1 MKNHLIVCFS
11 VLTTMSAT
19 AQTGFTYKTTDRV
32 SPPAVTVNFA
42 DVKADYEPTLVL
54 LKAAAPLPQSAT
66 RMLKS
71 QLDQQ
76 RVAWNNDAST
86 NRLFKTFGKKS
97 TAPAPQVLDDFF
109 GNVSQGTPNDNDIAI
124 SNSGKFIISAT
135 NTNYNIYNDTGKFLM
150 GRTLATIANQLG
162 TLNRTFD
169 PRIIYDPL
177 HDRFV
182 AVFLQGSTSS
192 DTRIIVGFTQSEDPT
207 KVWKFYTI
215 PGNLW
220 GDASWSDYPIISLTQ
235 QELFITVNRVKDNTP
250 WQTGFIESLIWQVE
264 LSGGYA
270 GDSLHQRVYE
280 DIQYDGRS
288 IWSVCPA
295 KGGSQLYGPNQY
307 FISMRPSDL
316 NNDTVFLHEVTNT
329 IASGYAQLKTT
340 VLKSDVSYGLPP
352 NAIQP
357 SGELL
362 QTNDARS
369 LCAMYEDDQIQFV
382 GNCMYQPAF
391 SPGFFH
397 GIISHL
403 TTTPVIKGRVMGYD
417 TMDVGYPSMA
427 YAGTQGD
434 NNSAMITLSYVSKN
448 NFPGTI
454 ALFVDRNLEYSDPV
468 IVKQGLTSIN
478 MLGDTLERWGD
489 YTGIQR
495 KYNELGIFYLNG
507 SYGSGSNNMTWIGK
521 VKSTDPRLGLSR
533 NDNTHRV
540 ATVYPNPARNFA
552 QVEFTL
558 NRAERMQFNLLD
570 QQGRLVAR
578 LLEDKAKAGLNRFS
592 IATDDL
598 SEGIYFIQLIYENHT
613 QETHKL
619 VVAR

>member
-1 MKNHLIVCFS
+1 MKNRLVVCFS
-11 VLTTMSAT
+11 LLTVLGAT
-19 AQTGFTYKTTDRV
+19 AQTGFTYKVSDRS
-32 SPPAVTVNFA
+32 SPPAVTVNFS
-42 DVKADYEPTLVL
+42 DIKADYEPTLVL
-54 LKAAAPLPQSAT
+54 IKSAAPLPQST
-66 RMLKS
+66 TKIRKG
-71 QLDQQ
+71 QLDQE
-76 RVAWNNDAST
+76 RAAWNKDADK
-86 NRLFKTFGKKS
+86 NRSFQTMGKKS
-97 TAPAPQVLDDFF
+97 AAPAPQVLDDFF

-124 SNSGKFIISAT
+124 SNSGKFIMSAT

-150 GRTLATIANQLG
+150 GKTLAAIANQLG

-169 PRIIYDPL
+169 PRIIYDPI

-182 AVFLQGSTSS
+182 AVFLQGSTSN
-192 DTRIIVGFTQSEDPT
+192 DTRIIVGFTQTEDPT
-207 KVWKFYTI
+207 KVWKFYVI

-270 GDSLHQRVYE
+270 GDTLNQRVYE
-280 DIQYDGRS
+280 DIQYNGQS

-307 FISMRPSDL
+307 FISMRPADL

-329 IASGYAQLKTT
+329 LASGNAQLKTT
-340 VLKSDVSYGLPP
+340 ILKSDIAYGLPP

-382 GNCMYQPAF
+382 GNCMYQPSF
-391 SPGFFH
+391 SPGFYH
-397 GIISHL
+397 GIISHV
-403 TTTPVIKGRVMGYD
+403 TTTPVLKGRVMGYD

-427 YAGTQGD
+427 YAGSQGD

-448 NFPGTI
+448 SFPGTL

-468 IVKQGLTSIN
+468 IVKKGLSNIN

-507 SYGSGSNNMTWIGK
+507 SYGSGSNNLTWIGK
-521 VKSTDPRLGLSR
+521 VRSTDPRLGLMK
-533 NDNTHRV
+533 NDNTNAI
-540 ATVYPNPARNFA
+540 ATVYPNPSRNFA
-552 QVEFTL
+552 HIEFTL
-558 NRAERMQFNLLD
+558 NKAERLQFNLLD
-570 QQGRLVAR
+570 QQGRLVSR

-598 SEGIYFIQLIYENHT
+598 SEGIYFIQLIYENNT
-613 QETHKL
+613 NETHKL
-619 VVAR
+619 VVAH

>member
-1 MKNHLIVCFS
+1 MKNRLIVCLTVFS
-11 VLTTMSAT
+11 GMGAT
-19 AQTGFTYKTTDRV
+19 AQTGFTYKVSDHQ
-32 SPPAVTVNFA
+32 SPPAVTVNFSDA
-42 DVKADYEPTLVL
+42 RADYEPTLVL
-54 LKAAAPLPQSAT
+54 LKSAAPLPQTAT
-66 RMLKS
+66 RLHKA

-76 RVAWNNDAST
+76 RIKFKNEPDV
-86 NRLFKTFGKKS
+86 NRSMNSMGKKS
-97 TAPAPQVLDDFF
+97 SSPAPQVLDDFF

-182 AVFLQGSTSS
+182 AVFLQGSTSA
-192 DTRIIVGFTQSEDPT
+192 DTRIIVGFTQTEDPT
-207 KVWKFYTI
+207 KVWKFYAI

-264 LSGGYA
+264 LNGGYA

-280 DIQYDGRS
+280 DIQYNGKS

-329 IASGYAQLKTT
+329 IASGNAQLKTT
-340 VLKSDVSYGLPP
+340 ILKSDVAYGLPP

-382 GNCMYQPAF
+382 GNCMYQPSF
-391 SPGFFH
+391 SPGFYH
-397 GIISHL
+397 GIISHV
-403 TTTPVIKGRVMGYD
+403 TTTPVLKGRVMGYD

-427 YAGTQGD
+427 YAGSQGD

-448 NFPGTI
+448 SFPGTL

-468 IVKQGLTSIN
+468 IVKTGLSNIN

-495 KYNELGIFYLNG
+495 RYNELGIFYLNG
-507 SYGSGSNNMTWIGK
+507 SYGSGSNNLTWIGK
-521 VKSTDPRLGLSR
+521 VRSTDPRLGLNKQNGSAAI
-533 NDNTHRV
+533 
-540 ATVYPNPARNFA
+540 ATVYPNPAKSFA
-552 QVEFTL
+552 HIEFTL
-558 NRAERMQFNLLD
+558 KNAERLQFNLLD
-570 QQGRLVAR
+570 QQGRLVSR
-578 LLEDKAKAGLNRFS
+578 LLEDNAKAGLNRFS

-598 SEGIYFIQLIYENHT
+598 SEGIYFIQLIYENNT
-613 QETHKL
+613 KETHKL
-619 VVAR
+619 VVAH